1 MATKY
6 FIAPNAWGIFCG
18 MDKTARIDSRT
29 VAEVFE
35 KQHKD
40 VLKAIENLKKSVE
53 NIKAE
58 NSALIE
64 NTDNAGKNIK
74 AQNCALIENADN
86 AGKNIKTENSVLTE
100 NTDNSRKRLVQNY
113 TDVSV
118 MFIEKSYKAGT
129 GKKYKCYEMNRKG
142 FTLLSMG
149 FTGKKA
155 LQFQMEYI
163 TRFDEMEEFI
173 RDKLAYL
180 EDNRL
185 FTDAIKL
192 YKEAHADNVI
202 ECKFVYANEQDL
214 VNEIVLGLR
223 AKAFK
228 KRYGIPEKENS
239 IRIYCTQEQI
249 NAIHRLQGL
258 DASLLFQNMAYA
270 DRKTQL
276 NKFADTLGLRIGTDA
291 QEEELKK
298 LEEKSA

>member
-35 KQHKD
+35 KEHKN
-40 VLKAIENLKKSVE
+40 VIQAIENLKGNVE
-53 NIKAE
+53 
-58 NSALIE
+58 
-64 NTDNAGKNIK
+64 NIK
-74 AQNCALIENADN
+74 AQNCALI
-86 AGKNIKTENSVLTE
+86 KNTINGRIQSAENSADYSTDI
-100 NTDNSRKRLVQNY
+100 NT
-113 TDVSV
+113 
-118 MFIEKSYKAGT
+118 MFIQSVYKDTKGR
-129 GKKYKCYEMNRKG
+129 KQKCYNMNRDG
-142 FTLLSMG
+142 FSLLTFG
-149 FTGKKA
+149 FTGEKA
-155 LQFQMEYI
+155 LRFHMEYI
-163 TRFDEMEEFI
+163 KRFNEMEAFI
-173 RDKLAYL
+173 KDKAAYI

-202 ECKFVYANEQDL
+202 DCKFVYANEQDL
-214 VNEIVLGLR
+214 VNEIVLGVR

-276 NKFADTLGLRIGTDA
+276 NKFADTLGLRIGTA
-291 QEEELKK
+291 VQEEELKK
-298 LEEKSA
+298 LAEKSA

>member
-6 FIAPNAWGIFCG
+6 YIAPNAWGIFCR

-35 KQHKD
+35 KEHKN
-40 VLKAIENLKKSVE
+40 VIQAIEKLKAGIE
-53 NIKAE
+53 
-58 NSALIE
+58 
-64 NTDNAGKNIK
+64 NIK
-74 AQNCALIENADN
+74 AQNCALIKNADN
-86 AGKNIKTENSVLTE
+86 SSETIRAENSALIKTPINGQIQSAEKSADYSMDI
-100 NTDNSRKRLVQNY
+100 NT
-113 TDVSV
+113 
-118 MFIEKSYKAGT
+118 MFIQSVYKDAKGR
-129 GKKYKCYEMNRKG
+129 KQKCYNMNREG
-142 FTLLSMG
+142 FSLLTFG
-149 FTGKKA
+149 FTGEKA
-155 LQFQMEYI
+155 LRFQMEYI
-163 TRFDEMEEFI
+163 KRFNEMEDFI
-173 RDKLAYL
+173 KDKAAYI

-214 VNEIVLGLR
+214 VNEIVLGMR

-258 DASLLFQNMAYA
+258 DASLLFQNMSYA

>member
-35 KQHKD
+35 KEHKN
-40 VLKAIENLKKSVE
+40 VLQTIE
-53 NIKAE
+53 NIKNDFEKISENGQNQSAE
-58 NSALIE
+58 NSADYS
-64 NTDNAGKNIK
+64 TDINNMFVQAVYKDSKG
-74 AQNCALIENADN
+74 
-86 AGKNIKTENSVLTE
+86 
-100 NTDNSRKRLVQNY
+100 RKQ
-113 TDVSV
+113 
-118 MFIEKSYKAGT
+118 
-129 GKKYKCYEMNRKG
+129 KCYNMNREG
-142 FTLLSMG
+142 FSYLVFG
-149 FTGKKA
+149 FTGIKA
-155 LQFQMEYI
+155 AKFRLEYI
-163 TRFDEMEEFI
+163 NRFNEMEAFI
-173 RDKLAYL
+173 RDKLAYI

-192 YKEAHADNVI
+192 YKETHADNVI
-202 ECKFVYANEQDL
+202 ECKFIYANEQDL
-214 VNEIVLGLR
+214 ANEIVLGMR

-228 KRYGIPEKENS
+228 KRYGIPEKETS

-258 DASLLFQNMAYA
+258 DAALLFQNMKYA
-270 DRKTQL
+270 DRKAQL

-298 LEEKSA
+298 LEAKSA

>member
-35 KQHKD
+35 KEHKN
-40 VLKAIENLKKSVE
+40 VIQAIEKLKAGIE

-64 NTDNAGKNIK
+64 NADNSSKNIK
-74 AQNCALIENADN
+74 AENSALTKNADN
-86 AGKNIKTENSVLTE
+86 SDKNIKTQNWGLTSGDDFE
-100 NTDNSRKRLVQNY
+100 F
-113 TDVSV
+113 

-129 GKKYKCYEMNRKG
+129 GKKYKCYEMNREG
-142 FTLLSMG
+142 FSLLTFG
-149 FTGKKA
+149 FTGEKA
-155 LQFQMEYI
+155 LRFQMEYI
-163 TRFDEMEEFI
+163 KRFNEMEAFI
-173 RDKLAYL
+173 KDKAAYI

-214 VNEIVLGLR
+214 VNEIVLGMR

-298 LEEKSA
+298 PEAKSA